1 MDFFM
6 DYDVLAV
13 ARQVRAPVL
22 VLNGGTDLQ
31 VTADQA
37 NELAETMRSGGNRDV
52 TVHVFPDVNH
62 LFIHDRVGMPT
73 GYARLTR
80 SAVEPEVVGMLV
92 EWLVD
97 RLR

>member
-1 MDFFM
+1 
-6 DYDVLAV
+6 
-13 ARQVRAPVL
+13 
-22 VLNGGTDLQ
+22 
-31 VTADQA
+31 
-37 NELAETMRSGGNRDV
+37 
-52 TVHVFPDVNH
+52 
-62 LFIHDRVGMPT
+62 MPT